1 MKTTHEL
8 RLMLQESYE
17 LSTQIRREAA
27 EHRRYYEG
35 DQLPPD
41 VLAVLQSR
49 SQPIQWENTYKE
61 IGNKILGY
69 KATARKELKVGGRQR
84 NDMDVA
90 RILTDICL
98 SIPDSTDYDSHK
110 KLCDEDL
117 MITGQSVMEISLNV
131 LDTSDL
137 EGRREK
143 EILGYHVPFEEAFID
158 PYSKAPDY
166 SDARYF
172 NRPRWMDREDLYQH
186 FDAASVDRLTANYNY
201 TNAWNLNEYRQKA
214 GMKDPGRD
222 RVLVTVSW
230 VREWD
235 KVTSEMKIRWYIWS
249 GDTILSH
256 GDSPYIFKRI
266 PFVVRRLY
274 YKDGVLRGVFHD
286 IKPIQDSINFKLLRI
301 ANLLGSVKILYE
313 TDAVDDPDAFAE
325 EYSKDDAVVGVRPG
339 AISGNKIKEIKHG
352 AEIQYLMQQIVDA
365 RRRAKEIAGLNDEAM
380 GAAVN
385 RLSGYAIEQRQN
397 VGMIGL
403 AQFLDSSLDAEKD
416 FYKMA
421 IVMAQQFFD
430 AEQILR
436 IVEPNDKDRFV
447 TINEIERDSY
457 TSAVRNP
464 DGSMKRKNMIATGR
478 YDITLS
484 MVPRNQGAIAE
495 RYKQNVELMKE
506 VRALDPS
513 GELGMAFLP
522 ELLADVDA
530 PSAPKMREIIQK
542 MMENR
547 GNAQQD
553 PQVQMQQQIEM
564 LRLKNLDSD
573 NRLKDSKALLNAAHA
588 QEVMGSASG
597 YSDVPS
603 GDEIGQAVR
612 GEVVA

>member
-1 MKTTHEL
+1 MKTPHEL

-17 LSTQIRREAA
+17 LSIQARREAA

-69 KATARKELKVGGRQR
+69 KATARKQLKVGGRQR
-84 NDMDVA
+84 NDADIA
-90 RILTDICL
+90 RLLTDICL
-98 SIPDSTDYDSHK
+98 SIPDSTEYDSHK

-117 MITGQSVMEISLNV
+117 MITGQGVMEITLNV
-131 LDTSDL
+131 LEGRDL
-137 EGRREK
+137 EGRAEK
-143 EILGYHVPFEEAFID
+143 EILGYHVPFEESFTD
-158 PYSKAPDY
+158 PYAKAPDY

-172 NRPRWMDREDLYQH
+172 HRPRWMDREDLYQY
-186 FDAASVDRLTANYNY
+186 FDAALVDRLTANYNY

-235 KVTSEMKIRWYIWS
+235 KEKREMKIRWYIWS

-256 GDSPYIFKRI
+256 GDSPYSFKRI

-274 YKDGVLRGVFHD
+274 YKDGVLRGLFHD

-313 TDAVDDPDAFAE
+313 SDAVDDPDAFAD

-339 AISGNKIKEIKHG
+339 AISGGKIKEIKHG

-403 AQFLDSSLDAEKD
+403 AQYLDASMDGEKD

-421 IVMAQQFFD
+421 ISIAQDFFD
-430 AEQILR
+430 AEQVLR
-436 IVEPNDKDRFV
+436 IVEPNEKDRLV
-447 TINEIERDSY
+447 TINEIERDEY
-457 TSAVRNP
+457 TAAVRNS
-464 DGSMKRKNMIATGR
+464 DGSMKRKNILQTGR
-478 YDITLS
+478 YDITLT

-506 VRALDPS
+506 VRALDPT
-513 GELGMAFLP
+513 GRIGLEFLP

-530 PSAPKMREIIQK
+530 PSAEKMRELVAKHLEGMGDSPQ
-542 MMENR
+542 
-547 GNAQQD
+547 AQMQE
-553 PQVQMQQQIEM
+553 QTVQLQMQQMQAKIKE
-564 LRLKNLDSD
+564 LE
-573 NRLKDSKALLNAAHA
+573 SKAMINAAKTQNILGQYGNA
-588 QEVMGSASG
+588 VEQ
-597 YSDVPS
+597 
-603 GDEIGQAVR
+603 GDEMGQAVQ

>member
-1 MKTTHEL
+1 MKTPHEL

-17 LSTQIRREAA
+17 LSTQNRREAQ

-49 SQPIQWENTYKE
+49 GQPIQWENTYKE

-69 KATARKELKVGGRQR
+69 KATARKQLKVGGRQR
-84 NDMDVA
+84 NDADIA

-131 LDTSDL
+131 LDASDL

-143 EILGYHVPFEEAFID
+143 EILGYHVPFEEAFVD

-172 NRPRWMDREDLYQH
+172 HRPRWMDREDLYQH
-186 FDAASVDRLTANYNY
+186 FDAALVDRLVANYNY
-201 TNAWNLNEYRQKA
+201 TNAWNLNEYRRHSGQ
-214 GMKDPGRD
+214 KDPGRD

-235 KVTSEMKIRWYIWS
+235 KVSGEMKIRWYIWS
-249 GDTILSH
+249 GDIILSH
-256 GDSPYIFKRI
+256 GDSPYSFKRI

-286 IKPIQDSINFKLLRI
+286 LKPIQDSINFKHLRI
-301 ANLLGSVKILYE
+301 ANMLGSVKILYE
-313 TDAVDDPDAFAE
+313 SDAVDDADMFAE
-325 EYSKDDAVVGVRPG
+325 EYSKDDAVVAVRPG
-339 AISGNKIKEIKHG
+339 AISGTKIKEIKHG

-365 RRRAKEIAGLNDEAM
+365 RRRAKEIVGLNDEAM

-403 AQFLDSSLDAEKD
+403 AQFLDASMDGERD

-421 IVMAQQFFD
+421 ISIAQDFFD

-436 IVEPNDKDRFV
+436 IVEPNEADRYV
-447 TINEIERDSY
+447 TINEIERDEY
-457 TSAVRNP
+457 TAAVRNP
-464 DGSMKRKNMIATGR
+464 DGSMKRRNILTTGR
-478 YDITLS
+478 YDITLT

-506 VRALDPS
+506 VRALDPT
-513 GELGMAFLP
+513 GRIGLEFLP

-530 PSAPKMREIIQK
+530 PSAERMRELVKKHLEGMGDSPQ
-542 MMENR
+542 
-547 GNAQQD
+547 AQMQE
-553 PQVQMQQQIEM
+553 QTVQLQMQQMAAKIKE
-564 LRLKNLDSD
+564 LE
-573 NRLKDSKALLNAAHA
+573 SKAMINAAKTQNIIA
-588 QEVMGSASG
+588 QYSASG
-597 YSDVPS
+597 VM
-603 GDEIGQAVR
+603 DEEAAIGQALN
-612 GEVVA
+612 GEVVE

>member
-17 LSTQIRREAA
+17 LSIQSRREAN

-49 SQPIQWENTYKE
+49 GQPIQWENTYKE

-69 KATARKELKVGGRQR
+69 KSTARKQLKVGGRNR
-84 NDMDVA
+84 GHDSDIA
-90 RILTDICL
+90 RILTDICI

-131 LDTSDL
+131 LKDSDL
-137 EGRREK
+137 EGRNEK
-143 EILGYHVPFEEAFID
+143 EILGYHVPFDEAFID

-172 NRPRWMDREDLYQH
+172 ARPRWMDREDLYQY
-186 FDAASVDRLTANYNY
+186 FDAALVDKLVANYNY
-201 TNAWNLNEYRQKA
+201 TNAWNLNEYRKFGAQLSS
-214 GMKDPGRD
+214 GRD
-222 RVLVTVSW
+222 RVLVTVQW

-235 KVTSEMKIRWYIWS
+235 KELREMKIRWYIWS
-249 GDTILSH
+249 GDIILSH
-256 GDSPYIFKRI
+256 GDSPYSFKRI
-266 PFVVRRLY
+266 PFIVRRLY

-286 IKPIQDSINFKLLRI
+286 IKPIQDSINFKHLRI
-301 ANLLGSVKILYE
+301 ANMLGSVKILHE
-313 TDAVDDPDAFAE
+313 SDAVEDPDAFAE
-325 EYSKDDAVVGVRPG
+325 EYSKDDAVVSVKPG

-365 RRRAKEIAGLNDEAM
+365 RRRAKEIAGLNDEAL

-403 AQFLDSSLDAEKD
+403 AQFLDASLDAEKD

-421 IVMAQQFFD
+421 ISIVQDFFD
-430 AEQILR
+430 AEQVLR
-436 IVEPNDKDRFV
+436 IVEPNKEDRFV
-447 TINEIERDSY
+447 TINEIERDEY
-457 TSAVRNP
+457 TAAVRNT
-464 DGSMKRKNMIATGR
+464 DGSMKRRNRISTGR
-478 YDITLS
+478 YDITLT
-484 MVPRNQGAIAE
+484 MVPRTQGASAE

-513 GELGMAFLP
+513 GRIGLEFLP
-522 ELLADVDA
+522 ELLADADA
-530 PSAPKMREIIQK
+530 PSAQRMRELVAKHLEGMGDSPQ
-542 MMENR
+542 
-547 GNAQQD
+547 AQMQE
-553 PQVQMQQQIEM
+553 QSVQLQMQQMAAKIKE
-564 LRLKNLDSD
+564 LE
-573 NRLKDSKALLNAAHA
+573 SKAMINAAKT
-588 QEVMGSASG
+588 QN
-597 YSDVPS
+597 
-603 GDEIGQAVR
+603 ILGQYPDYGNNQISENV
-612 GEVVA
+612 